1 MNIDDWRSQI
11 KRGTLEFCVLKLIAR
26 KPSYGYEII
35 SMLDKYPILAAKE
48 NTIYPLLRRMLKD
61 GYISSAWL
69 DGVEGLPP
77 RKYYSITGAGRE
89 YLEAMAEEW
98 LALQSEI
105 EDIIGGQYGQD
116 AE

>member
-11 KRGTLEFCVLKLIAR
+11 KRGTLEFCVLTLIAR

-89 YLEAMAEEW
+89 YLGAMAAEW

>member
-35 SMLDKYPILAAKE
+35 IMLDKYPILAAKE

-89 YLEAMAEEW
+89 YLEAMAAEW

>member
-11 KRGTLEFCVLKLIAR
+11 KRGTLGFCVLKLIAR

-89 YLEAMAEEW
+89 YLEAMAAEW

-105 EDIIGGQYGQD
+105 EDIIGGQYEQD

>member
-1 MNIDDWRSQI
+1 VNIGDWRFQI
-11 KRGTLEFCVLKLIAR
+11 KRGALEFCVLTAIAR
-26 KPSYGYEII
+26 RPSYGHEII
-35 SMLDKYPILAAKE
+35 SIMDKYPILAAKE

-61 GYISSAWL
+61 GYISSVWL

-77 RKYYSITGAGRE
+77 RKYYSIMGAGRE
-89 YLEAMAEEW
+89 YLEAMAAEW
-98 LALQSEI
+98 MALQSEL